1 MGVVDFAYYSG
12 VYMGT
17 EADAASFPAHCA
29 RAEDVIGALT
39 RWADETK
46 ILSLPARIQTL
57 YKKAICAQ
65 IDFFALNG
73 VETINET
80 GGSGGFTV
88 GKVTVHGK
96 QNSGGSSGGRAADA
110 VSPQAVLYLE
120 QTGLMNPH
128 VATVGDARL
137 FGGWWF

>member
-1 MGVVDFAYYSG
+1 MGVVDYAFYSG
-12 VYMGT
+12 VYMGK
-17 EADAASFPAHCA
+17 EADETSFPALCA
-29 RAEDVIGALT
+29 RASDVIGAMTHWL
-39 RWADETK
+39 DEAK
-46 ILSLPARIQTL
+46 IMSLPARILTL

-80 GGSGGFTV
+80 GSGGFTV

-96 QNSGGSSGGRAADA
+96 QNSGGYSGGRMAEA
-110 VSPQAVLYLE
+110 VSPQALLYLE

>member
-1 MGVVDFAYYSG
+1 MGVVDYEFYSG
-12 VYMGT
+12 GYMGK
-17 EADAASFPAHCA
+17 EADETSFPALCA
-29 RAEDVIGALT
+29 RASDVIGALT

-57 YKKAICAQ
+57 FKKAICAQ

-80 GGSGGFTV
+80 GSGGFTV

-120 QTGLMNPH
+120 QTGLMNPN
-128 VATVGDARL
+128 VPTVGDIPFYGGL
-137 FGGWWF
+137 F

>member
-1 MGVVDFAYYSG
+1 MGVVDFAYYSA
-12 VYMGT
+12 VYMGK
-17 EADAASFPAHCA
+17 EADETSFPALYA
-29 RAEDVIGALT
+29 RASDVIGAMTHWL
-39 RWADETK
+39 DEAK
-46 ILSLPARIQTL
+46 IMSLPARIQTL
-57 YKKAICAQ
+57 YKKAICSQ

-73 VETINET
+73 VESVNET
-80 GGSGGFTV
+80 GSGGFTV

-96 QNSGGSSGGRAADA
+96 QNSGGTSGGRMADA

>member
-12 VYMGT
+12 VYMGK
-17 EADAASFPAHCA
+17 EADAVSFPALCA

-46 ILSLPARIQTL
+46 IMSLPARIQTL
-57 YKKAICAQ
+57 FKKAICAQ

-73 VETINET
+73 VETINDT
-80 GGSGGFTV
+80 GSGGFTV

-96 QNSGGSSGGRAADA
+96 QNSGGTSGGRAADA
-110 VSPQAVLYLE
+110 VSPQSVLYLE
-120 QTGLMNPH
+120 QTGLMNPN
-128 VATVGDARL
+128 VPTVGDIPFYGGL
-137 FGGWWF
+137 F

>member
-17 EADAASFPAHCA
+17 EADAASFPALCA
-29 RAEDVIGALT
+29 RADDVIGALT

-120 QTGLMNPH
+120 QTGLMNPNIP
-128 VATVGDARL
+128 TVGDIPFYGGL
-137 FGGWWF
+137 F

>member
-12 VYMGT
+12 VYMGK
-17 EADAASFPAHCA
+17 EADAASFPALCA
-29 RAEDVIGALT
+29 RASDVIGALT

-46 ILSLPARIQTL
+46 ILSLPARILTL

-80 GGSGGFTV
+80 GSGGFTV

-120 QTGLMNPH
+120 QTGLMNPN
-128 VATVGDARL
+128 VPTVGDIPFYGGL
-137 FGGWWF
+137 F

>member
-1 MGVVDFAYYSG
+1 MGVVDYEFYSG
-12 VYMGT
+12 VYMGK
-17 EADAASFPAHCA
+17 EADETSFPALCA
-29 RAEDVIGALT
+29 RASDVIGALT

-57 YKKAICAQ
+57 FKKAVCAQ

-80 GGSGGFTV
+80 GSGGFTV

-96 QNSGGSSGGRAADA
+96 QNSGGSSGGRMADA
-110 VSPQAVLYLE
+110 VSPQALIYLE
-120 QTGLMNPH
+120 QTGLMNPN
-128 VATVGDARL
+128 VPTIGDIPFYGGL
-137 FGGWWF
+137 F